1 MIQELHIENLAVRED
16 ATLEFTANDV
26 ALVGET
32 GAGKSLVVSS
42 LLLLRGERADY
53 SLVRDKAKKASVSAL
68 FVPSQSFLSS
78 HEERKEDLE
87 DGILLLKRTLNPD
100 KTSRYYI
107 NGSPVSLSERK
118 EVTSHLIDIH
128 SQASRYD
135 LLDEGK
141 QLSYLDKYG
150 KEPLEKAKKAFDLAY
165 QNYLKKK
172 EEKETLISTHKE
184 RDRDYLAFQISEIE
198 KYHIKEHEIEDLN
211 AEYSS
216 FREREERKRKYDD
229 FLSSVENGNQSLTQ
243 TLQTCVNKLH
253 PFLTSSYKEKAEQLI
268 SLANER
274 ADSLSSFYDSFSN
287 IEKNSARRDEIN
299 SRLFE
304 LKGLRRKYGKT
315 TEEILS
321 KYHTYQ
327 SRLKERNSY
336 EELRKEKDEE
346 IHKAKEE
353 ARKKA
358 ENLSLLRKE
367 SSAKRE
373 KNIGREREA
382 LGLLKGGFKAELI
395 PNELASNGLEHACFS
410 VRLNKGLGF
419 APLKKAASGGEAS
432 RLRLALKVVLNALD
446 PYDLLILDEID
457 TGVSGKQASLMAN
470 KVKERSKITQVV
482 LISHLPQALSSVDAA
497 ILISKKTKDGTT
509 KTTAKSLTK
518 EETILEIARR
528 LSLENRTESA
538 LNQARVLYDS
548 YHKEK

>member
-150 KEPLEKAKKAFDLAY
+150 KEPLAKAKKAFDLAY

-172 EEKETLISTHKE
+172 EEKEDLISTHKE

-229 FLSSVENGNQSLTQ
+229 FLSSIENGNQSLTQ

-253 PFLTSSYKEKAEQLI
+253 PFLTSSYKEKAEELI

-287 IEKNSARRDEIN
+287 IEKNAARRDEIN
-299 SRLFE
+299 ARLFE

-315 TEEILS
+315 TDEILS

-327 SRLKERNSY
+327 SRLKERDSY

-346 IHKAKEE
+346 IKNAKEE

-367 SSAKRE
+367 SAAKRE
-373 KNIGREREA
+373 KNIGSEREA

-446 PYDLLILDEID
+446 PYDLLVLDEID

-518 EETILEIARR
+518 EEIILEIARR

-548 YHKEK
+548 YHKGK

>member
-87 DGILLLKRTLNPD
+87 DGSLLLKRTLNPD

-229 FLSSVENGNQSLTQ
+229 FLSNVENGNQSLTQ
-243 TLQTCVNKLH
+243 ILQTCVNKLH

-274 ADSLSSFYDSFSN
+274 EDSLSSFYDSFSN

-299 SRLFE
+299 ARLFE

-315 TEEILS
+315 TDEILS

-327 SRLKERNSY
+327 SRLKERDSY

-346 IHKAKEE
+346 IKNAREE

-367 SSAKRE
+367 SAAKRE
-373 KNIGREREA
+373 KNIGSEREA

-446 PYDLLILDEID
+446 PYDLLVLDEID

-518 EETILEIARR
+518 EEIILEIARR

-548 YHKEK
+548 YHKGK

>member
-107 NGSPVSLSERK
+107 NGSPFSLSERK

-299 SRLFE
+299 ARLFE

-315 TEEILS
+315 TDEILS

-327 SRLKERNSY
+327 SRLKERDSY

-446 PYDLLILDEID
+446 PYDLLVLDEID
-457 TGVSGKQASLMAN
+457 TGVSGKQASLRAN

-528 LSLENRTESA
+528 LSLESRTESA

>member
-42 LLLLRGERADY
+42 LLLLRGERGDY

-184 RDRDYLAFQISEIE
+184 RDRDYLVFQVSEIE
-198 KYHIKEHEIEDLN
+198 KHHIKEHEIEDLN

-274 ADSLSSFYDSFSN
+274 EDSLSSFYDSFSN

-299 SRLFE
+299 ARLFE

-327 SRLKERNSY
+327 SRLKERDSY

-367 SSAKRE
+367 SAAKRE

-410 VRLNKGLGF
+410 VMLNKGLGF

-446 PYDLLILDEID
+446 PYDLLVLDEID
-457 TGVSGKQASLMAN
+457 TGVSGKQASLRAN

>member
-1 MIQELHIENLAVRED
+1 M
-16 ATLEFTANDV
+16 
-26 ALVGET
+26 
-32 GAGKSLVVSS
+32 
-42 LLLLRGERADY
+42 
-53 SLVRDKAKKASVSAL
+53 
-68 FVPSQSFLSS
+68 
-78 HEERKEDLE
+78 
-87 DGILLLKRTLNPD
+87 
-100 KTSRYYI
+100 
-107 NGSPVSLSERK
+107 
-118 EVTSHLIDIH
+118 
-128 SQASRYD
+128 
-135 LLDEGK
+135 
-141 QLSYLDKYG
+141 
-150 KEPLEKAKKAFDLAY
+150 AY

-184 RDRDYLAFQISEIE
+184 RDRDYLVFQISEIE
-198 KYHIKEHEIEDLN
+198 KYHIKENEIEDLN

-229 FLSSVENGNQSLTQ
+229 FLSSVENENQSLTQ

-274 ADSLSSFYDSFSN
+274 EDSLSSFYDSFSN

-327 SRLKERNSY
+327 SRLKERDSY
-336 EELRKEKDEE
+336 EELRKEKDDE

-367 SSAKRE
+367 SAAKRE
-373 KNIGREREA
+373 KNIGSEREA

-395 PNELASNGLEHACFS
+395 PNDLASNGLEHACFS

-446 PYDLLILDEID
+446 PYDLLVLDEID
-457 TGVSGKQASLMAN
+457 TGVSGKQASLRAN
-470 KVKERSKITQVV
+470 KVKERSTITQVV

>member
-68 FVPSQSFLSS
+68 FLPSKSFLSS

-150 KEPLEKAKKAFDLAY
+150 KEPLEKAKKAFDAAY

-274 ADSLSSFYDSFSN
+274 EDSLSSFYDSYSN

-327 SRLKERNSY
+327 SRLKERDSY

-367 SSAKRE
+367 SAAKRE

-446 PYDLLILDEID
+446 PYDLLVLDEID
-457 TGVSGKQASLMAN
+457 TGVSGKQASLRAN

>member
-150 KEPLEKAKKAFDLAY
+150 KEPLEKAKKAFDSAY

-229 FLSSVENGNQSLTQ
+229 FLSSIENGNLSLTQ

-287 IEKNSARRDEIN
+287 IEKNAARRDEIN
-299 SRLFE
+299 ARLFE

-327 SRLKERNSY
+327 SRLKERDSY

-346 IHKAKEE
+346 IKNAKEE

-367 SSAKRE
+367 SAAKRE
-373 KNIGREREA
+373 KNIGSEREA

-446 PYDLLILDEID
+446 PYDLLVLDEID
-457 TGVSGKQASLMAN
+457 TGVSGKQASLRAN

-548 YHKEK
+548 YHKGK

>member
-184 RDRDYLAFQISEIE
+184 RDRDYLVFQVSEIE
-198 KYHIKEHEIEDLN
+198 KHHIKEHEKEDLN

-274 ADSLSSFYDSFSN
+274 EDSLSSFYDSFSN

-299 SRLFE
+299 ARLFE

-327 SRLKERNSY
+327 SRLKERDSY

-367 SSAKRE
+367 SAAKRE

-395 PNELASNGLEHACFS
+395 PNELASNGLEHACFT
-410 VRLNKGLGF
+410 VMLNKGLGF

-446 PYDLLILDEID
+446 SYDLLVLDEID
-457 TGVSGKQASLMAN
+457 TGVSGKQASLRAN

>member
-299 SRLFE
+299 ARLFE

-315 TEEILS
+315 TDEILS

-327 SRLKERNSY
+327 SRLKERDSY

-446 PYDLLILDEID
+446 PYDLLVLDEID
-457 TGVSGKQASLMAN
+457 TGVSGKQASLRAN

-528 LSLENRTESA
+528 LSLESRTESA